1 MLELLEAEPF
11 VFQDASFK
19 AQVFAECRRMA
30 AYYPA
35 YLKKKGK
42 GEIVL
47 PENALKILRL
57 QAEGCSTEQIAKSLK
72 ISPSTVKYHSRET
85 CRKLGVNGKTAAV
98 NEARNRKMI

>member
-1 MLELLEAEPF
+1 MKVAIY
-11 VFQDASFK
+11 
-19 AQVFAECRRMA
+19 CRLSEEDRN
-30 AYYPA
+30 
-35 YLKKKGK
+35 KQSVTDDSNS
-42 GEIVL
+42 IQNQ
-47 PENALKILRL
+47 NALKILRL